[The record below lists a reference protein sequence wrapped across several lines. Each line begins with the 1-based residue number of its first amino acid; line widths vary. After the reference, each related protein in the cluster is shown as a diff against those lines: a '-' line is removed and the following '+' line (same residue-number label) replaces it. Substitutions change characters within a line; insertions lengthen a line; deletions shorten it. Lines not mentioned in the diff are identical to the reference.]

1 MNNTTYPKEYRT
13 STYWLQLLLW
23 IAACFA
29 VVWNIYKLS
38 GLVIRNPGFWLL
50 AVIEI
55 PLQVSVLVFMFHM
68 IQDVR
73 LRITESGLTFL
84 MWSRTISVNWRQ
96 VKRLDYV
103 YFQKQLVIEK
113 PVVEKRKA
121 WWLWL
126 DFHKLRNDDSFK
138 LIPFSR
144 WSWEKFDEIEVEV
157 QKQLPHLFE
166 QAK

>member
-1 MNNTTYPKEYRT
+1 
-13 STYWLQLLLW
+13 LLFW

-29 VVWNIYKLS
+29 VAWNVYKLS
-38 GLVIRNPGFWLL
+38 GLVIRHPGFWLL

-55 PLQVSVLVFMFHM
+55 PLQFSVLVFMYHM

-73 LRITESGLTFL
+73 LRITESGMIFS
-84 MWSRTISVNWRQ
+84 MWSRTISVDWNQ
-96 VKRLDYV
+96 IKRLDYV
-103 YFQKQLVIEK
+103 YFHKQLVIEK

-126 DFHKLRNDDSFK
+126 DFHKLRRDDSFR

-144 WSWEKFDEIEVEV
+144 WAWEKFDEIEVEV
-157 QKQLPHLFE
+157 KKQLPHLFE
-166 QAK
+166 SAK